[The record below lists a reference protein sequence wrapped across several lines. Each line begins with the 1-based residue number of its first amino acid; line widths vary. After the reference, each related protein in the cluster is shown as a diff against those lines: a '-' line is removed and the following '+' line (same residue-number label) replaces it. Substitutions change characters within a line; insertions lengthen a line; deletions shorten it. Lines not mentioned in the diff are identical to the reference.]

1 MPLHHHSF
9 RKKLEEEITKPSEF
23 EDFEKE
29 ILQEAIKRKTNSV
42 VEDNNSIFDYEN
54 VIECVVA
61 EEISPEDYNKLGL
74 FPQSDLSTLVTSD
87 DRKKAIREN
96 FDRYAEFEN
105 VHLHGNP
112 DKDFEGIVTD
122 AGKKALVS
130 ADWGSNDFAK
140 ISRWIDDKKNVSPP
154 VVKEILLPGG
164 EVFQKYG
171 GKHMDHQPQQ
181 KDPTA

>member
-87 DRKKAIREN
+87 DRKR
-96 FDRYAEFEN
+96 R
-105 VHLHGNP
+105 
-112 DKDFEGIVTD
+112 
-122 AGKKALVS
+122 
-130 ADWGSNDFAK
+130 FARILIATPNLK
-140 ISRWIDDKKNVSPP
+140 MCIYMEIQIKTL
-154 VVKEILLPGG
+154 KE
-164 EVFQKYG
+164 
-171 GKHMDHQPQQ
+171 
-181 KDPTA
+181 